1 MIPLNIQSLPEPLCQ
16 KYEKLRAILQRLGS
30 VAVAF
35 SSGVDSTFLVKVA
48 HDVLGSQAVAFTAA
62 SDFVPQRDVDDAR
75 AFCKKEGIEHHAVP
89 FPILTVPHVREN
101 PKDRCYYCKHALF
114 AHMKELAAEHGLSF
128 VVDGSNLDDDGDYRP
143 GHRALREL
151 AIVSPL
157 HEAGFRKADIR
168 ALSKVLGLP
177 TWDKPSF
184 ACLASRFP
192 YGTALTPEGLAR
204 VNRAEE
210 FLMAKGFRQ
219 LRVRAHGEVARIEL
233 VPEDIPRFLEK
244 GLREET
250 ASYFKRIGFA
260 YTALDL
266 LGYRTGS
273 LNETLRNH
281 AEPAEKP

>member
-1 MIPLNIQSLPEPLCQ
+1 MNSIQSLPEPVRQ
-16 KYEKLRAILQRLGS
+16 KYEKLRVILQQLGS

-35 SSGVDSTFLVKVA
+35 SSGVDSTLLVKVA
-48 HDVLGSQAVAFTAA
+48 HDVLGSKAVAFTAA

-75 AFCKKEGIEHHAVP
+75 AFCEKEGIEHHAVP

-114 AHMKELAAEHGLSF
+114 AHMKELAAEHGLAF

-157 HEAGFRKADIR
+157 HEAGLRKADIR
-168 ALSKVLGLP
+168 ALSKALGLP

-192 YGTALTPEGLAR
+192 YGKELTPEGLTR

-210 FLMAKGFRQ
+210 FLMARWRASSSCQRTSRASLKKVCARRRRLFSGASALPTPRSTCSATARAASMRHL
-219 LRVRAHGEVARIEL
+219 LRSHEICA
-233 VPEDIPRFLEK
+233 PRGDDVL
-244 GLREET
+244 
-250 ASYFKRIGFA
+250 
-260 YTALDL
+260 
-266 LGYRTGS
+266 
-273 LNETLRNH
+273 
-281 AEPAEKP
+281 

>member
-1 MIPLNIQSLPEPLCQ
+1 MNSIQSLPEPVRQ
-16 KYEKLRAILQRLGS
+16 KYEKLRVILQQLGS

-35 SSGVDSTFLVKVA
+35 SSGVDSTLLVKVA
-48 HDVLGSQAVAFTAA
+48 HDVLGSKAVAFTAA

-75 AFCKKEGIEHHAVP
+75 AFCEKEGMEHHARP

-114 AHMKELAAEHGLSF
+114 AHMKELAAEHGLAF

-157 HEAGFRKADIR
+157 HEAGLRKADIR
-168 ALSKVLGLP
+168 ALSRARGLP

-192 YGTALTPEGLAR
+192 YGKELTPEGLTR

-233 VPEDIPRFLEK
+233 VPEDIPRFMEK

-250 ASYFKRIGFA
+250 AAFFRSIGFA
-260 YTALDL
+260 YAALDL

-273 LNETLRNH
+273 LNEAL
-281 AEPAEKP
+281 AEKP

>member
-1 MIPLNIQSLPEPLCQ
+1 MSSIQDSLPEIPASLRQ
-16 KYEKLRAILQRLGS
+16 KYERLTDILRRLGS

-48 HDVLGSQAVAFTAA
+48 HDVLGSRTVAFTAA

-75 AFCKKEGIEHHAVP
+75 AFCAQAGIEHHVVP

-114 AHMKELAAEHGLSF
+114 AHMKELAAEHGLAF

-157 HEAGFRKADIR
+157 HEAGLRKADIR
-168 ALSKVLGLP
+168 ALSKAFGLP

-192 YGTALTPEGLAR
+192 YGNELTPEGLTR

-219 LRVRAHGEVARIEL
+219 LRVRAHGDVARIEL
-233 VPEDIPRFLEK
+233 VPDDIPRFLEE

-250 ASYFKRIGFA
+250 AAFFRSIGFA

-273 LNETLRNH
+273 LNETL
-281 AEPAEKP
+281 AEKP

>member
-1 MIPLNIQSLPEPLCQ
+1 MNSIQSLPEPVRQ
-16 KYEKLRAILQRLGS
+16 KYEKLRVILQQLGS

-35 SSGVDSTFLVKVA
+35 SSGVDSTLLVKVA
-48 HDVLGSQAVAFTAA
+48 HDVLGSKAVAFTAA

-75 AFCKKEGIEHHAVP
+75 AFCVKEGIEHHAVP

-114 AHMKELAAEHGLSF
+114 AHMKELAAEHGLAF

-157 HEAGFRKADIR
+157 HEAGLRKADIR
-168 ALSKVLGLP
+168 ALSRALGLS

-192 YGTALTPEGLAR
+192 YGKELTPEGLTR

-233 VPEDIPRFLEK
+233 VPEDIPRFMEK

-250 ASYFKRIGFA
+250 AAFFRSIGFA
-260 YTALDL
+260 YAALDL

-273 LNETLRNH
+273 LNEAL
-281 AEPAEKP
+281 AEKP

>member
-1 MIPLNIQSLPEPLCQ
+1 MNSIQSLPEPVRQ
-16 KYEKLRAILQRLGS
+16 KYEKLRVILQQLGS

-35 SSGVDSTFLVKVA
+35 SSGVDSTLLVKVA
-48 HDVLGSQAVAFTAA
+48 HDVLGSKAVAFTAA

-75 AFCKKEGIEHHAVP
+75 AFCEKEGIEHHAVP

-114 AHMKELAAEHGLSF
+114 AHMKELAAEHGLAF

-157 HEAGFRKADIR
+157 HEAGLRKADIR
-168 ALSKVLGLP
+168 ALSRALGLS

-192 YGTALTPEGLAR
+192 YGKELTPEGLTR

-219 LRVRAHGEVARIEL
+219 LRVRAHGE
-233 VPEDIPRFLEK
+233 
-244 GLREET
+244 ET
-250 ASYFKRIGFA
+250 AAFFRSIGFA
-260 YTALDL
+260 YAALDL

-273 LNETLRNH
+273 LNEAL
-281 AEPAEKP
+281 AEKP

>member
-1 MIPLNIQSLPEPLCQ
+1 MNSIQSLPEPVRQ
-16 KYEKLRAILQRLGS
+16 KYEKLRVILQQLGS

-35 SSGVDSTFLVKVA
+35 SSGVDSTLLVKVA
-48 HDVLGSQAVAFTAA
+48 HDVLGSKAVAFTAA

-75 AFCKKEGIEHHAVP
+75 AVCEKEGMEHHAVP

-114 AHMKELAAEHGLSF
+114 AHMKELAAEHGLAF

-157 HEAGFRKADIR
+157 HEAGLRKADIR
-168 ALSKVLGLP
+168 ALSRALGLP

-192 YGTALTPEGLAR
+192 YGKELTPEGLTR

-233 VPEDIPRFLEK
+233 VPEDIPRFMEK

-250 ASYFKRIGFA
+250 AAFFRSIGFA
-260 YTALDL
+260 YAALDL

-273 LNETLRNH
+273 LNEAL
-281 AEPAEKP
+281 AEKP

>member
-1 MIPLNIQSLPEPLCQ
+1 MSSIQDSLSEIPAPLRQ
-16 KYEKLRAILQRLGS
+16 KYERLTDVLRRLGS

-48 HDVLGSQAVAFTAA
+48 HDVLGSKAVAFTAV

-75 AFCKKEGIEHHAVP
+75 AFCAQEGIEHHVVP

-114 AHMKELAAEHGLSF
+114 AHMKELAAEHGLAF

-157 HEAGFRKADIR
+157 HEAGLRKADIR
-168 ALSKVLGLP
+168 ALSRALGLP

-192 YGTALTPEGLAR
+192 YGKELTPEGLTR

-233 VPEDIPRFLEK
+233 VPEDIPRFMEK

-250 ASYFKRIGFA
+250 AAFFRSIGFA
-260 YTALDL
+260 YAALDL

-273 LNETLRNH
+273 LNEAL
-281 AEPAEKP
+281 AEKP

>member
-1 MIPLNIQSLPEPLCQ
+1 MNSIQSLPEPVRQ
-16 KYEKLRAILQRLGS
+16 KYEKLRVILQQLGS

-35 SSGVDSTFLVKVA
+35 SSGVDSTLLVKVA
-48 HDVLGSQAVAFTAA
+48 HDVLGSKAVAFTAA

-75 AFCKKEGIEHHAVP
+75 AFCEKEGIEHHAVP

-114 AHMKELAAEHGLSF
+114 AHMKELAAEHGLAF

-157 HEAGFRKADIR
+157 HEAGLRKADIR
-168 ALSKVLGLP
+168 ALSRALGLP

-192 YGTALTPEGLAR
+192 YGKELTPEGLTR

-219 LRVRAHGEVARIEL
+219 LRVRAHGEMARIEL
-233 VPEDIPRFLEK
+233 VPEDIPRFLEE

-250 ASYFKRIGFA
+250 AAFFRRIGFA
-260 YTALDL
+260 YAALDL

-273 LNETLRNH
+273 LNEAL
-281 AEPAEKP
+281 AEKP

>member
-1 MIPLNIQSLPEPLCQ
+1 MTSINSFPEPLRQ
-16 KYEKLRAILQRLGS
+16 KYEKLQSILQQLGS

-48 HDVLGSQAVAFTAA
+48 HDVLGDKAVAFTAA
-62 SDFVPQRDVDDAR
+62 SDFVPQRDVDDAK
-75 AFCKKEGIEHHAVP
+75 AFCAKEGIEHHTVP
-89 FPILTVPHVREN
+89 FPILTVPHVEEN
-101 PKDRCYYCKHALF
+101 PEDRCYYCKHALF
-114 AHMKELAAEHGLSF
+114 AHMKELAAERGLAA

-143 GHRALREL
+143 GHKALKEL

-157 HEAGFRKADIR
+157 HEAGMRKADIR
-168 ALSKVLGLP
+168 ALSKALGLP

-233 VPEDIPRFLEK
+233 VPDDIPRFLEK

-250 ASYFKRIGFA
+250 AAYFKRIGFT

-273 LNETLRNH
+273 LNETLQDTV
-281 AEPAEKP
+281 ETAEKP